1 MHGEILRF
9 FARVQPARRPYR
21 PAPSAS
27 VVTPIPSATAMQP
40 YSGMGRRPLIATETL
55 PDMPS
60 MQKEWSYVPT
70 GNDQTAVP
78 ASHTT
83 RNTNVQDVE
92 NQIME
97 LSAVL
102 ERTKLNA
109 GSPYKPEVWRKL
121 LVQADLIDEYPN
133 LPSQLLL
140 GFNAGIQ
147 PLSKTFTPPNK
158 PSILKYLSEFR
169 SIVEHEFKQK
179 RYIGPLSRSSVET
192 LIGPFQ
198 TSPLGIIPKPG
209 KPGKFRLVQ
218 NLSYPYIPRS
228 YISSINSSIDSDNY
242 PSTWGTFTV
251 ICLLLIRLPPGSQ
264 LAIRDVKEAY
274 RTIPLDP
281 SQWPGV
287 VVRLDEDDTFAID
300 TRNLFGLAS
309 SSGCYGVVADAGTQL
324 MRKQGMGPIS
334 KWVDDHMF
342 ARIRCIYLE
351 KVNEQRREAAA
362 RISANGGKLHDG
374 GRLWFKGE
382 LMPND
387 HHEEFDEDCSA
398 PILDLSTQSPRS
410 IEDAKFT
417 YAMADIDQ
425 LSDELGIPW
434 EITKDIPFSTE
445 APFIGFLW
453 NLETYT
459 VAIPESKKTKY
470 LNAIFLWEKERT
482 HNLEEVQKLYGKLL
496 HACQVVPAG
505 RAYLTSL
512 EKFMAIFGDS
522 AFMPR
527 VAPRSTASDLFWW
540 KQTLQQPTI
549 SRCIPGPNLVV
560 DSAAYSDAS
569 SEIGIGIVIGTR
581 WRAWR
586 LLPAWKAEQR
596 DIGWAESVGFLF
608 LVLTIVAE
616 CHQETHHR
624 VYGDNQG
631 VVEGWWKGRSRN
643 IPTNEIFKLIHT
655 ENSKHGTTFYTR
667 YVASKHNPADEPSR
681 GIYGPTSHLLPPICI
696 PHELRRLVVD
706 FDAEPQAE
714 ELRREDRGHQQT
726 PLPKPTTIPGYRER
740 RELNDRLER
749 RAEELFAQTQSW

>member
-1 MHGEILRF
+1 
-9 FARVQPARRPYR
+9 
-21 PAPSAS
+21 
-27 VVTPIPSATAMQP
+27 
-40 YSGMGRRPLIATETL
+40 MGRHPLIATKTL
-55 PDMPS
+55 LATPS
-60 MQKEWSYVPT
+60 TQKELSYAPT
-70 GNDQTAVP
+70 GNDQMAVP
-78 ASHTT
+78 APHTIQ
-83 RNTNVQDVE
+83 NTNAQDAE
-92 NQIME
+92 NQITE

-102 ERTKLNA
+102 EQTKLDA
-109 GSPYKPEVWRKL
+109 GSPYKPEIWKKL
-121 LVQADLIDEYPN
+121 LIQANLINEYPN
-133 LPSQLLL
+133 LPSQLQF
-140 GFNAGIQ
+140 GFHAGIQ

-158 PSILKYLSEFR
+158 PSTLQYPA
-169 SIVEHEFKQK
+169 EFKSIITREFQQK

-198 TSPLGIIPKPG
+198 TSPLSIIPKPG

-218 NLSYPYIPRS
+218 NLSYPHIPRNH
-228 YISSINSSIDSDNY
+228 ISSINSSIDSDNY
-242 PSTWGTFTV
+242 PSTWGTFAV
-251 ICLLLIRLPPGSQ
+251 ISLLLIRLPPDSQ

-309 SSGCYGVVADAGTQL
+309 SSGCYGIVADAGAQL
-324 MRKQGMGPIS
+324 MRKKGMGPIS
-334 KWVDDHMF
+334 KWVDDHLF

-351 KVNEQRREAAA
+351 KVNKQRRDAAA
-362 RISANGGKLHDG
+362 RISTNGGKFHDG

-387 HHEEFDEDCSA
+387 HHEEFDEDCST
-398 PILDLSTQSPRS
+398 PILNLSNQSPRS

-434 EITKDIPFSTE
+434 EITKDIPFSSE

-459 VAIPESKKTKY
+459 VAIPDSKKTKY
-470 LNAIFLWEKERT
+470 LNEIFLWEKKRT
-482 HNLEEVQKLYGKLL
+482 HDLKEVQKLYGKLL

-505 RAYLTSL
+505 RAHLTSL
-512 EKFMAIFGDS
+512 EKFMGIFGDS
-522 AFMPR
+522 VFMPR

-540 KQTLQQPTI
+540 KKTLQQPTI
-549 SRCIPGPNLVV
+549 SRCIPGPNLVT
-560 DSAAYSDAS
+560 DTAAYSDAS
-569 SEIGIGIVIGTR
+569 SEIGIGIVIGAR

-596 DIGWAESVGFLF
+596 DIGWAESLGLLF
-608 LVLTIVAE
+608 LILTIVGE
-616 CHQETHHR
+616 GHQETHHR

-643 IPTNEIFKLIHT
+643 PPTNEIFKLIHN

-667 YVASKHNPADEPSR
+667 YVASKHNPADQPSR

-714 ELRREDRGHQQT
+714 ELRRRNQGHRQI
-726 PLPKPTTIPGYRER
+726 PLPKPTTTPTYRER
-740 RELNDRLER
+740 RQLNDQFER
-749 RAEELFAQTQSW
+749 QAEELFAQTQSW